1 MKVLFIDVTLFRN
14 YCYSGKKTMEHA
26 TSENLVTKC
35 YSVKTGTVTDIYKSL
50 SMNSLDTISP
60 EFEKR
65 HLRQR

>member
-1 MKVLFIDVTLFRN
+1 
-14 YCYSGKKTMEHA
+14 MEHA